1 MESRKA
7 LVTGATS
14 GIGRATAYQLADE
27 GYSLWLTYSSNS
39 DELRDVAADCLRRG
53 APVALS
59 SRLDLRDMSSI
70 GSLVAEI
77 STEWASLNVLVNNG
91 AVCPYTAVDDITSDE
106 WDFVLQT
113 NARGTFF
120 LTRESLRLLRQAPG
134 DRSVI
139 NVSSIAGQVGGIQTA
154 IHYAAS
160 KAAILA
166 VSKSFARHLAPE
178 GIRVNAVTP
187 GPITTPTT
195 EQLDPES
202 RRNLSE
208 KIPLGTFGSPEDVA
222 WIIASLASP
231 RARFV
236 TGATY
241 DVNGGVRI
249 D

>member
-7 LVTGATS
+7 LITGATS

-39 DELRDVAADCLRRG
+39 DELRDVAADCIRRG

-59 SRLDLRDMSSI
+59 SRLDLRDLSSI
-70 GSLVAEI
+70 ASLVAEI
-77 STEWASLNVLVNNG
+77 DREWTSLNVLVNNG
-91 AVCPYTAVDDITSDE
+91 GVCPYTPVDDISSDE
-106 WDFVLQT
+106 WDFVLET

-120 LTRESLRLLRQAPG
+120 LTRECVRLLREAPG
-134 DRSVI
+134 DRSII
-139 NVSSIAGQVGGIQTA
+139 NVSSIAGQVGGIQTS

-166 VSKSFARHLAPE
+166 ISKSFARRLAPE
-178 GIRVNAVTP
+178 GVRVNTVTP
-187 GPITTPTT
+187 GPITTPIT
-195 EQLDPES
+195 EQLDPDN
-202 RRNLSE
+202 RQNLS
-208 KIPLGTFGSPEDVA
+208 KQVPLGAFGSPEDVA

-231 RARFV
+231 KARFV